1 MASLG
6 DRLARIR
13 GFRRMSQQDLADR
26 TGLKVQNISRIETE
40 QREHVRSDTLRRL
53 AEALD
58 CSTDYLVG
66 LTDDPQ
72 PVKRRRRKT
81 DDTGDLLPAA

>member
-1 MASLG
+1 MGSLG

-13 GFRRMSQQDLADR
+13 GFRRMSQQDLAAR
-26 TGLKVQNISRIETE
+26 TGLKVQNISRLETD

-66 LTDDPQ
+66 LTDDPVPSRKRPRAHHAA
-72 PVKRRRRKT
+72 PV
-81 DDTGDLLPAA
+81 G